1 MDRPFGPDPLST
13 YLVERYW
20 PGIDLSTLH
29 VVLGRLD
36 AAARSMTF
44 EGRRVEHLGSILM
57 PVDEVVFTL
66 IAAPDESDVREVN
79 ARAGLPVDRISAAV
93 TLPSA
98 ALPNPQGGLS
108 S

>member
-36 AAARSMTF
+36 AAARAMTF
-44 EGRRVEHLGSILM
+44 EGRRVEHLGSI
-57 PVDEVVFTL
+57 TL